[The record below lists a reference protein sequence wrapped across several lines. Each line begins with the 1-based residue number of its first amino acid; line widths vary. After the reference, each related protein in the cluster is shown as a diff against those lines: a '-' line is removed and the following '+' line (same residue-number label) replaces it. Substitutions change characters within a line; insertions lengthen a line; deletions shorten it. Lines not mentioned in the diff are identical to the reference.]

1 MSKRLIAGITAAL
14 LLLSLCACRSVQ
26 TDNTPA
32 GASSGA
38 PQVTAAQSTA
48 AQTTTTQTTT
58 VQSSAESSAAAQK
71 PMEPIFTAGEYPR
84 VDGSTV
90 TIPLSEAFYCRT
102 VGATEEEARLN
113 IKHNK
118 THTAYINLCNGDAD
132 IIFVTYPS
140 AEELQLVQDAGTEYE
155 IVPIVKD
162 AFIFLV
168 NANNPVDALTVSQ
181 IQEIYMGVKTDWSQV
196 GGTSGGMIAYQ
207 RPVNS
212 GSQSGMLELV
222 MKQYTMMDAPT
233 EMRPAEMGSLIEAIS
248 SYDNAE
254 RAIGYSYYYYARLMY
269 NRENTKY
276 IAVDGIE
283 PNDETIQSGEYP
295 FTTAYYAVMRKDTP
309 ADAPARKLLA
319 WILSSD
325 GQNTAKEASYV
336 PVS

>member
-1 MSKRLIAGITAAL
+1 MIIIGEKL
-14 LLLSLCACRSVQ
+14 
-26 TDNTPA
+26 N
-32 GASSGA
+32 SS
-38 PQVTAAQSTA
+38 
-48 AQTTTTQTTT
+48 
-58 VQSSAESSAAAQK
+58 
-71 PMEPIFTAGEYPR
+71 I
-84 VDGSTV
+84 
-90 TIPLSEAFYCRT
+90 
-102 VGATEEEARLN
+102 
-113 IKHNK
+113 
-118 THTAYINLCNGDAD
+118 
-132 IIFVTYPS
+132 PS
-140 AEELQLVQDAGTEYE
+140 AERLMRERDGAKLSALALRQAEGGAQYLDLNTAMFMEKEAEVMRWAIAQMERAGLPPE
-155 IVPIVKD
+155 VGFALDSP
-162 AFIFLV
+162 
-168 NANNPVDALTVSQ
+168 NPAALREVLPDCK
-181 IQEIYMGVKTDWSQV
+181 G
-196 GGTSGGMIAYQ
+196 
-207 RPVNS
+207 RPLLINS
-212 GSQSGMLELV
+212 LSLEKKRFDGMLELV

-309 ADAPARKLLA
+309 ADAPARKLLT